1 MSKANFHNRK
11 VSDALSDEEVTKIVN
26 QRLPRWK
33 AACDNAEADTVI
45 FNHRAFGHSL
55 DETFLLACAIRYA
68 RVVKKLVM
76 IYP

>member
-11 VSDALSDEEVTKIVN
+11 VSDALSDEEVTKIVS
-26 QRLPRWK
+26 QQLLRWK
-33 AACDNAEADTVI
+33 APCANAEADTVI
-45 FNHRAFGHSL
+45 FDQRAFGHSL